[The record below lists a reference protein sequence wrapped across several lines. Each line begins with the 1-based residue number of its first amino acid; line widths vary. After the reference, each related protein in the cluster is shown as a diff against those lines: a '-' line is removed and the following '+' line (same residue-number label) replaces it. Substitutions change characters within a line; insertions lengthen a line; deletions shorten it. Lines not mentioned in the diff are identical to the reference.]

1 MTTTSATQIGMPAKP
16 ARPTLRRALTHA
28 GLIAKRNLLLLV
40 RSPEIIVFVAIQP
53 IMFVLL
59 FRYVFGGAIPIPGI
73 NYTNFLIPGIV
84 IQMVTFT
91 AFGTG
96 IGINEDLNKGI
107 LDRFRSLPMARSAFL
122 GGRIMSDTVR
132 IMFSILLLTVIGLLV
147 GFRITEGAGKAL
159 LAFGVATLFGVA
171 ICWIGAWIGLAIRS
185 PEAVQ
190 SGGFI
195 WVFPL
200 TFVSSAF
207 APVQTMPSWL
217 QPFVR
222 ANPVTVIVDALR
234 GLLVGGPFTATL
246 DSNLVKSLIWI
257 AGINVVF
264 FALAIRQYR
273 RIT

>member
-1 MTTTSATQIGMPAKP
+1 MTTTSATQLGTPAHP
-16 ARPTLRRALTHA
+16 APPTLRRALVHA

-59 FRYVFGGAIPIPGI
+59 FRYVFGGAIRIPGV
-73 NYTNFLIPGIV
+73 NYVNFLIPGIV
-84 IQMVTFT
+84 IQMVAFT

-96 IGINEDLNKGI
+96 IGLNEDLNKGI

-122 GGRIMSDTVR
+122 TGRIMSDTVR
-132 IMFSILLLTVIGLLV
+132 IVFSILLLTAVGFLV
-147 GFRITEGAGKAL
+147 GFRITEGAGKVL
-159 LAFGVATLFGVA
+159 LALVLATLFGIG

-207 APVQTMPSWL
+207 APVSTMPSWL

-222 ANPVTVIVDALR
+222 ANPVTIVVDALR
-234 GLLVGGPFTATL
+234 GLLVGGPFKATL
-246 DSNLVKSLIWI
+246 TTNMIRSLLWIAAINLV
-257 AGINVVF
+257 F
-264 FALAIRQYR
+264 FILAIRQYR

>member
-1 MTTTSATQIGMPAKP
+1 MTTATADRVGAARP
-16 ARPTLRRALTHA
+16 ARPSLRRAAAHA
-28 GLIAKRNLLLLV
+28 LIITRRNLLLLP

-59 FRYVFGGAIPIPGI
+59 FRYVFGGAIATPGT
-73 NYTNFLIPGIV
+73 NYVNFLIPGIV
-84 IQMVTFT
+84 IQMVAFT

-96 IGINEDLNKGI
+96 IGINEDVNKGI

-122 GGRIMSDTVR
+122 TGRIVSDTVR
-132 IMFSILLLTVIGLLV
+132 IVFSILLLTVVGLLV
-147 GFRITEGAGKAL
+147 GFRITEGVGKAL
-159 LAFGVATLFGVA
+159 LAFALATAFGVA
-171 ICWIGAWIGLAIRS
+171 ICWVGAWIGLVIRS

-195 WVFPL
+195 WIFPL

-207 APVQTMPSWL
+207 APAQSMPGWL

-222 ANPVTVIVDALR
+222 ANPVTVVVDALR
-234 GLLVGGPFTATL
+234 GLLVGGPFTQTL
-246 DSNLVKSLIWI
+246 DANLLRSVAWI
-257 AGINVVF
+257 AGITLMF

-273 RIT
+273 RIS

>member
-1 MTTTSATQIGMPAKP
+1 MTTTTVDQVPAARP
-16 ARPTLRRALTHA
+16 ARRSLRRAVAHA
-28 GLIAKRNLLLLV
+28 LIITKRNLLLLP

-59 FRYVFGGAIPIPGI
+59 FRYVFGGSIAPPGI
-73 NYTNFLIPGIV
+73 NYVNFLVPGII
-84 IQMVTFT
+84 IQMVAFT

-96 IGINEDLNKGI
+96 IGINEDVNKGI

-122 GGRIMSDTVR
+122 TGRILSDTVR
-132 IMFSILLLTVIGLLV
+132 IVFSILLLTVVGVLV

-159 LAFGVATLFGVA
+159 LAIVVATGFGIA

-195 WVFPL
+195 WIFPL

-207 APVQTMPSWL
+207 APVENMPSWL

-222 ANPVTVIVDALR
+222 ANPVTVVVDALR
-234 GLLVGGPFTATL
+234 GLLVGGPSTATL
-246 DSNLVKSLIWI
+246 NANLVKSVIWI
-257 AGINVVF
+257 AGISLVF
-264 FALAIRQYR
+264 FLLAIRQYR
-273 RIT
+273 RIS

>member
-1 MTTTSATQIGMPAKP
+1 MTTTATQLGMPAQP
-16 ARPTLRRALTHA
+16 ARPSLRRALAHA

-59 FRYVFGGAIPIPGI
+59 FRYVFGGAIPLQGI
-73 NYTNFLIPGIV
+73 NYVNYLIPGIV
-84 IQMVTFT
+84 IQMVAFT

-122 GGRIMSDTVR
+122 TGRILSDAVR
-132 IMFSILLLTVIGLLV
+132 IVFSILLLTVIGFLV
-147 GFRITEGAGKAL
+147 GFRITEGPGKAL
-159 LAFGVATLFGVA
+159 LALVLATLFGIG

-207 APVQTMPSWL
+207 APVSTMPGWL

-222 ANPVTVIVDALR
+222 ANPVTIVVDALR

-246 DSNLVKSLIWI
+246 ERNMTRSLIWI
-257 AGINVVF
+257 AAIILVF
-264 FALAIRQYR
+264 FLLAIRQYR
-273 RIT
+273 RIS